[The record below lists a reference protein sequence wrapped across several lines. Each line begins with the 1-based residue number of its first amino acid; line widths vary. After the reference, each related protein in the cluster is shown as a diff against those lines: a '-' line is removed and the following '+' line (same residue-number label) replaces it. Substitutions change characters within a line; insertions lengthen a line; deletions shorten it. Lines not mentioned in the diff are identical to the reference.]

1 MKKILKTTILISI
14 IGIIYL
20 SLSLSPVIFKGDPYA
35 SPNFKKTIITA
46 HRGASQTAPENTLA
60 SIEAAIQLNPD
71 RIEIDVQQT
80 LDSIV
85 ILMHDITLERTSNGF
100 GLIKEQTFKDISK
113 LDAGSWFSNH
123 FTGEKIPTLEEV
135 IKLINGKCQLIIEIK
150 KGSDFYPDIEKH
162 VLKLIQKQNAENW
175 ISIHSFD
182 YKVLETVHNLNP
194 DIRLHKLLLG
204 KFKYIP
210 FIISN
215 KIEPINIS
223 DYPYIKEY
231 SINYTFANNEI
242 IHLLKSFDKK
252 VNVWTVNDSHVAN
265 KLIQLGVDGIITDT
279 PNLLKD

>member
-1 MKKILKTTILISI
+1 MKKIIKTSIVIIIISI
-14 IGIIYL
+14 TYL
-20 SLSLSPVIFKGDPYA
+20 CLSLSPILFKDY
-35 SPNFKKTIITA
+35 PNNSLKKPKIIA
-46 HRGASQTAPENTLA
+46 HRGASLAAPENTLA
-60 SIEAAIQLNPD
+60 SINEALKLNPD

-85 ILMHDITLERTSNGF
+85 VLMHDTTLKRTSNGF

-182 YKVLETVHNLNP
+182 YNVLETVHHLNP

-204 KFKYIP
+204 KFKYLP

-215 KIEPINIS
+215 KIESINI
-223 DYPYIKEY
+223 DKYPYIKEY
-231 SINYTFANNEI
+231 TINYVFANNEI

-265 KLIQLGVDGIITDT
+265 ELIQLGVDGIITDN